1 MSCWA
6 VSVSAKDMPW
16 WRSAVG
22 SPFSSRAAEL
32 LRHGFGLP
40 ANAASGRAWIVP
52 LRAVE
57 ATAERT
63 LALFAA
69 GSCVAATTVLVL
81 GFWLLSQVD
90 NPLGAIF
97 QIVPP
102 IGF

>member
-1 MSCWA
+1 MNGLDPLKEFERMA
-6 VSVSAKDMPW
+6 ARLW
-16 WRSAVG
+16 WDEPPVVHV
-22 SPFSSRAAEL
+22 AAEVM
-32 LRHGFGLP
+32 R
-40 ANAASGRAWIVP
+40 RV
-52 LRAVE
+52 RAVE

-69 GSCVAATTVLVL
+69 GSCVAATAVVVL

>member
-1 MSCWA
+1 MNGIDPLKEFERVAARLWWGEPP
-6 VSVSAKDMPW
+6 SVHVVAQVM
-16 WRSAVG
+16 RRV
-22 SPFSSRAAEL
+22 RAAE
-32 LRHGFGLP
+32 
-40 ANAASGRAWIVP
+40 
-52 LRAVE
+52 
-57 ATAERT
+57 ATADRT

-69 GSCVAATTVLVL
+69 GSCVAATAAVVL

>member
-1 MSCWA
+1 MNGLDPLKEFERVAARLWWDEPP
-6 VSVSAKDMPW
+6 SVHVVAQVM
-16 WRSAVG
+16 RRV
-22 SPFSSRAAEL
+22 RAAE
-32 LRHGFGLP
+32 
-40 ANAASGRAWIVP
+40 
-52 LRAVE
+52 
-57 ATAERT
+57 ATADRT

-69 GSCVAATTVLVL
+69 GSCVAATAAVVL

>member
-1 MSCWA
+1 MNGIDPLKEFERMAARLWWDEPP
-6 VSVSAKDMPW
+6 SVHVVAQVM
-16 WRSAVG
+16 RRVRTA
-22 SPFSSRAAEL
+22 
-32 LRHGFGLP
+32 
-40 ANAASGRAWIVP
+40 
-52 LRAVE
+52 E

-69 GSCVAATTVLVL
+69 GSCVAATAAVVL